1 MKLAVMQPYLFPY
14 LGYFQLIHAVDTF
27 VFYDDVHFIKGG
39 WINRNRLI
47 LNKEPHYFTIPLHK
61 QSSFTLIKNTLIN
74 NRLYEKWKTKF
85 LKSVKQNYSKA
96 PYFDPVYRLIEQI
109 FISDYESIS
118 TLAIASVTRV
128 CKYLDID
135 TSFEI
140 SSQKYGHTIGYEKAD
155 RLIAIAKEKDYSE
168 YINPAGGK
176 TLYDPAYFKSKGVH
190 FSFIDHELLPYPQFS
205 DTFVSGLSIIDLLM
219 FNSKTESLQLLNNY
233 KLL

>member
-27 VFYDDVHFIKGG
+27 VFYDDVHFIKKG
-39 WINRNRLI
+39 WINRNTLLVNNTKKR
-47 LNKEPHYFTIPLHK
+47 
-61 QSSFTLIKNTLIN
+61 FTLPLQKASQNKLIN
-74 NRLYEKWKTKF
+74 EVEVALTDAWLQTFFKT
-85 LKSVKQNYSKA
+85 LTQNYSKA
-96 PYFDPVYRLIEQI
+96 PYFDPVYNLIEQVLA
-109 FISDYESIS
+109 SDHDSIS
-118 TLAIASVTRV
+118 TLAIDSVTRV

-176 TLYDPAYFKSKGVH
+176 TLYDPAYFKSKGVRLL
-190 FSFIDHELLPYPQFS
+190 FIDHELVSYPQFNT
-205 DTFVSGLSIIDLLM
+205 DFVSGLSIIDVLM
-219 FNSKTESLQLLNNY
+219 FNSKAEVA
-233 KLL
+233 KLLKKYSIH